1 LGVTATVDA
10 TVSAQ
15 DGKLVVVPDV
25 PFGGFATVT
34 VFNSPHVAITGVS
47 GRRSTGGF
55 AVRGRA
61 VLH

>member
-34 VFNSPHVAITGVS
+34 VFSSPHVAITGISGKPSTEGLSVS
-47 GRRSTGGF
+47 
-55 AVRGRA
+55 GRA